1 MRAASLLRRLGHGVQ
16 IGAVF
21 RHRRRRE
28 IDEAVEEAALL
39 IAAHL
44 RTDLDVDAQLVR
56 IDQIASGCDASL
68 DSILTHLFDDLA
80 YRGNVSRYYDP
91 ANSCLDHVMD
101 SGSGIPITLSVLL
114 MAVARRHGRT
124 MEGIGMP
131 GHFLVRDV
139 QTGVYIDAFDHG
151 RRLDGDGCC
160 DLYQRIGGDPRHWDQ
175 SFLEPV
181 GAVAIVRRMLNNLIS
196 IGLREHDRA
205 TVAIASR
212 LRADLPDA
220 SVAERAEFATA
231 LALSGEPTRAA
242 GVLEALAAEAPSE
255 EAEALLT
262 AAARFRASL
271 N

>member
-1 MRAASLLRRLGHGVQ
+1 MDATQRFTVLMAA
-16 IGAVF
+16 
-21 RHRRRRE
+21 
-28 IDEAVEEAALL
+28 DETIVAVEEAALL

-44 RTDLDVDAQLVR
+44 RPGLDVDDQLAR
-56 IDQIASGCDASL
+56 IDDIASGCDAGL
-68 DSILTHLFDDLA
+68 DSILGHLFDDLGFT
-80 YRGNVSRYYDP
+80 GNAGHYYDP

-101 SGSGIPITLSVLL
+101 SGTGIPITLSVLV
-114 MAVARRHGRT
+114 MAVARRHGRV

-139 QTGVYIDAFDHG
+139 ESGTYIDAFDHG
-151 RRLDGDGCC
+151 RLLDVDGCC
-160 DLYQRIGGDPRHWDQ
+160 DLYRRIGGDPRIWDR

-181 GAVAIVRRMLNNLIS
+181 GAVAMVRRMLNNLIS
-196 IGLREHDRA
+196 IGMRENDRS

-231 LALSGEPTRAA
+231 LALSGEPARAA
-242 GVLEALAAEAPSE
+242 CVLEALAAEAPP
-255 EAEALLT
+255 AESDALLA